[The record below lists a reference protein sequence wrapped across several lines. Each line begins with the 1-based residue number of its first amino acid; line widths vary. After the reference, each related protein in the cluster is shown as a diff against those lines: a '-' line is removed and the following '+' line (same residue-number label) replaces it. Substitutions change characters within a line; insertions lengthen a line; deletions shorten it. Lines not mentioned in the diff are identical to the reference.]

1 LQGTAK
7 HILIIRF
14 SSLGDVAMIVPVVAA
29 LIKAHP
35 KHKVYV
41 LTKKQFAPLFAHL
54 SSVEVIPVDF
64 NNDYKG
70 ILGLIRL
77 SKKIK
82 TLKIDAI
89 ADLHHVLRTKVL
101 RLLLSTN
108 KWSVLDKG
116 RSEKKQLIS
125 GRIFRPL
132 RPMVERY
139 ADVIHKLGFDFSL
152 ENPSFPKTNPL
163 SKNIEIVLK
172 NSTQP
177 YVGMAPFAAYA
188 SKTYPFKKTKK
199 LVKLLSKK
207 SGTVILFGGGQ
218 EEIKKLNVLAET
230 YDNVIS
236 VAGQLSLDEELQL
249 MSHLKVMLAMDSG
262 NAHIAAM
269 MGIKVLTIWGVTHP
283 YSGFKPFNQP
293 LENCLLADR
302 EQFPK
307 IPTSVYGNHYPN
319 DYENA
324 IASISEETIVE
335 AVQKVL

>member
-1 LQGTAK
+1 MQGTAK

-29 LIKAHP
+29 FIKAHP
-35 KHKVYV
+35 KHKVSV
-41 LTKKQFAPLFAHL
+41 LTKKQFAPLFYHL

-64 NNDYKG
+64 NIDYKG
-70 ILGLIRL
+70 VFGLIRL

-82 TLKIDAI
+82 KLKIDAI

-116 RSEKKQLIS
+116 RTEKKQLIS
-125 GRIFRPL
+125 GTIFRPL

-139 ADVIHKLGFDFSL
+139 ADVIRKLGFDFSL

-163 SKNIEIVLK
+163 SKNIEPILK
-172 NSTQP
+172 NRAQP
-177 YVGMAPFAAYA
+177 YIGIAPFAAYA
-188 SKTYPFKKTKK
+188 SKTYPFKKTKN
-199 LVKLLSKK
+199 LVKILSKK
-207 SGTVILFGGGQ
+207 SGSVILFGGGQ

-262 NAHIAAM
+262 NAHMAAM
-269 MGIKVLTIWGVTHP
+269 MGIKVLSLWGVTHP

-293 LENCLLADR
+293 LENCLLANK

-307 IPTSVYGNHYPN
+307 IPTSVYGNHFPN
-319 DYENA
+319 GYEKA
-324 IASISEETIVE
+324 IASISEEAIVE
-335 AVQKVL
+335 AVQKAL

>member
-1 LQGTAK
+1 MQGTAK

-35 KHKVYV
+35 KHKVSV

-163 SKNIEIVLK
+163 SKNIETVLK
-172 NSTQP
+172 YSTQP

-207 SGTVILFGGGQ
+207 SGSVILFGGGQ

-262 NAHIAAM
+262 NAHMAAM
-269 MGIKVLTIWGVTHP
+269 MCIKVLTIWGVTHP

-293 LENCLLADR
+293 LENCLLADK

-307 IPTSVYGNHYPN
+307 IPASVYGNHYPN
-319 DYENA
+319 GYENA

-335 AVQKVL
+335 AVQKAL